1 MKNREKTALEIT
13 FVKNKNLGNY
23 YGILRESKYFFFGV
37 RIREPRINP
46 TPVTNKAH
54 DKKVIN

>member
-1 MKNREKTALEIT
+1 MKIREKIALEYIL
-13 FVKNKNLGNY
+13 VNKKNLGNY
-23 YGILRESKYFFFGV
+23 YGILRKSKYFFFGV
-37 RIREPRINP
+37 RTREPRINP

>member
-1 MKNREKTALEIT
+1 MKIREKNAFERT
-13 FVKNKNLGNY
+13 FVNKNLGNY
-23 YGILRESKYFFFGV
+23 YGKCFFFGV
-37 RIREPRINP
+37 RTREPRINP

>member
-1 MKNREKTALEIT
+1 MKIWEKTAFERT
-13 FVKNKNLGNY
+13 FVKDKNLGNY
-23 YGILRESKYFFFGV
+23 YGIYESKYFFFGV
-37 RIREPRINP
+37 RTREPRINP